1 MLKNKKE
8 NAFFF
13 LGYYRTFAPI
23 FREPKNGVLRPIFL
37 SDMQKTFLTKFLF
50 VAALFV
56 SMAALASEAET
67 NEGGEKDLKAEI
79 SDYIGHHLKDS
90 HDFSLFSIQQ
100 NDGTKKHIGF
110 PLPVILWD
118 DGLKVFSSSKFHH
131 GETVAEVDGNYY
143 KLYHS
148 KIYKT
153 DAAGTINY
161 DEKHHATN
169 AKPLDF
175 SITKG
180 VVMIFLTGLLMFL
193 LFRALARSYAKN
205 GSIPK
210 GIGRFFEPIVLY
222 IRDDIAISNIGEK
235 RYKKYMPF
243 LLTVF
248 FFIWFLNMFG
258 LTPLGVNV
266 TGNIAVTTALAI
278 ITFLLTNLTGTKDYW
293 KHLFDPLG
301 DSMPWYGKLPLYVI
315 LIPIEILGIFIKP
328 FSLLIRLYA
337 NMQAGHIV
345 VMSLIG
351 LMFIF
356 KSWIGSPLSFGLAF
370 AISLIEIL
378 VALLQA
384 YIFTMLSALY
394 FGFASEEHDHA
405 EAH

>member
-1 MLKNKKE
+1 
-8 NAFFF
+8 
-13 LGYYRTFAPI
+13 
-23 FREPKNGVLRPIFL
+23 
-37 SDMQKTFLTKFLF
+37 MQKTFLINLLF
-50 VAALFV
+50 VTSLFISTSV
-56 SMAALASEAET
+56 FADTKESEDGA
-67 NEGGEKDLKAEI
+67 GEKDLKTEI
-79 SDYIGHHLKDS
+79 NEYIEHHLKDS
-90 HDFSLFSIQQ
+90 HDFSLFSYDSK
-100 NDGTKKHIGF
+100 DGEIHHVGF
-110 PLPVILWD
+110 PLPIILWD
-118 DGLKVFSSSKFHH
+118 NGLKVFFSSKFHH

-153 DAAGTINY
+153 DATGTIDY

-169 AKPLDF
+169 VKPVDF

-180 VVMIFLTGLLMFL
+180 VVMIFITGLLMFL
-193 LFRALARSYAKN
+193 LFRGLAKSYAKN

-222 IRDDIAISNIGEK
+222 IRDDIAIANIGEK
-235 RYKKYMPF
+235 HYKKYMPF

-258 LTPLGVNV
+258 LTPFGVNV
-266 TGNIAVTTALAI
+266 TGNISVTVALAI
-278 ITFLLTNLTGTKDYW
+278 VTFLLTNLTGTKDYW
-293 KHLFDPLG
+293 MHLFDPLG
-301 DSMPWYGKLPLYVI
+301 DTMPWYGKLPLYII